1 MTRVMKTIQAVV
13 FYMGI
18 YIINNAFIIF
28 IYSLLCQDGFFFFF
42 LLFFQNSSCLTKFLQ
57 ERLQKNETSTSLWNH
72 FRFIEETVPGSTE
85 QQRFCLSYIFYQ
97 LFRLRGIRNFLFKYR
112 IYFEIK
118 LIIYREILRT
128 SAVTYINKI
137 AR

>member
-1 MTRVMKTIQAVV
+1 MLGWI
-13 FYMGI
+13 
-18 YIINNAFIIF
+18 
-28 IYSLLCQDGFFFFF
+28 FFFF

-85 QQRFCLSYIFYQ
+85 QQRFCSSYIFYQ